1 VADAFKSA
9 RRKPVYFLPRFLP
22 SDANVVGALEI
33 EPKLRAGAEP
43 VSKAQSRITGD
54 AAMAMDDLRYPIGRH
69 IDLPGQFGRSNAEF
83 TEFIGKNF
91 TGMNR
96 WTGHGEFTSQ

>member
-1 VADAFKSA
+1 MADAFKSA
-9 RRKPVYFLPRFLP
+9 RRKPVYFRPGFFLGH
-22 SDANVVGALEI
+22 ANVVGALEI

-43 VSKAQSRITGD
+43 VSKAQGRITGD

-69 IDLPGQFGRSNAEF
+69 LDLPGEFGRRNAEL

-91 TGMNR
+91 AGMDR